1 MHFIRP
7 EEQNTDNAVNQGFDG
22 RPAYPT
28 AAHKEEGLNCGSQL
42 PHTSVLKRKISV
54 FWGRPCITDRF

>member
-28 AAHKEEGLNCGSQL
+28 AVHKEEGLNCGSQL

-54 FWGRPCITDRF
+54 F